1 MRAFNVTAI
10 DLNSVVRAIPF
21 VPFRVV
27 TSDGSTYDVRHPEL
41 VLVAVSSVVIGVP
54 TPTDTETASRYHIVS
69 MFHIV
74 RLEPMPVAATGS
86 GSAGNGST

>member
-1 MRAFNVTAI
+1 MTAT

-27 TSDGSTYDVRHPEL
+27 TSDGTTYEVRHPDL

-54 TPTDTETASRYHIVS
+54 TPTDTETAARYHIVS

-74 RLEPMPVAATGS
+74 RLEPMPVAVS
-86 GSAGNGST
+86 GPAGNGAA